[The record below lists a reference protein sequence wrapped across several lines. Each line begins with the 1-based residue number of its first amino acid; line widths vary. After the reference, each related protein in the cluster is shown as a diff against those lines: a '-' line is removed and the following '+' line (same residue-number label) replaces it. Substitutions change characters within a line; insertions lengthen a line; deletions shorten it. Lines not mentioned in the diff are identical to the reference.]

1 HFRETDNEV
10 IRTRKPVEL
19 EETIEMPD
27 GEHNILIIKFPL
39 LDAQNKIYGISGI
52 GTDITER
59 VRYQKE
65 LIHARKIA
73 EDAKKLQEQFLA
85 NMSHEIRTPMNGIQ
99 GMTDLLL
106 ETTLTHEQNDFAAT
120 IKRSSDNLLVI
131 INDILDFSKI
141 QAGKLTIEKIDFKL
155 NEVLDNI
162 KAIFRHRINEK
173 GLTLELNIEEAV
185 PGTLNGDP
193 YRLNQILVNLVG
205 NALKFTEQGGIKIGV
220 SIQKTAANEIF

>member
-1 HFRETDNEV
+1 GKTDFDFIDRRRAGHFRETDNEG
-10 IRTRKPVEL
+10 IRNPKPVEL
-19 EETIEMPD
+19 ETPSEMPD

-59 VRYQKE
+59 VRYQEE

-120 IKRSSDNLLVI
+120 IKRSS
-131 INDILDFSKI
+131 
-141 QAGKLTIEKIDFKL
+141 
-155 NEVLDNI
+155 
-162 KAIFRHRINEK
+162 
-173 GLTLELNIEEAV
+173 
-185 PGTLNGDP
+185 
-193 YRLNQILVNLVG
+193 
-205 NALKFTEQGGIKIGV
+205 
-220 SIQKTAANEIF
+220 